1 MSQENVWQPLAAQLR
16 ADSIRCTTAAGSGH
30 PTSGMSAADLM
41 AVLQASYLK
50 YDFANPKKPNNDHL
64 IFSKGH
70 ACPVLYAMYKAAG
83 AMTDEELLGHIAF
96 FDAAFPKYEMF
107 ADEITAEGNR
117 VVVRARMK
125 GCHEGEFNGI
135 LPTHRKVELPFVIS
149 YDIENGKIVH
159 HWLIADQIVL
169 MEQLGVMN

>member
-1 MSQENVWQPLAAQLR
+1 MEQLKQNKEFI
-16 ADSIRCTTAAGSGH
+16 IRYINALSGV
-30 PTSGMSAADLM
+30 TKTRELM
-41 AVLQASYLK
+41 EQY
-50 YDFANPKKPNNDHL
+50 
-64 IFSKGH
+64 
-70 ACPVLYAMYKAAG
+70 
-83 AMTDEELLGHIAF
+83 MTDEELLGHIAF

-135 LPTHRKVELPFVIS
+135 LPTRRKVELPFVIS

-169 MEQLGVMN
+169 MEQLGLMNVPS

>member
-1 MSQENVWQPLAAQLR
+1 MEQLKQNKELI
-16 ADSIRCTTAAGSGH
+16 IRYINALSGV
-30 PTSGMSAADLM
+30 TKTRELM
-41 AVLQASYLK
+41 EQY
-50 YDFANPKKPNNDHL
+50 
-64 IFSKGH
+64 
-70 ACPVLYAMYKAAG
+70 
-83 AMTDEELLGHIAF
+83 MTDEELLGHIAF

>member
-1 MSQENVWQPLAAQLR
+1 MEQQRQNKEFIIRYLNVL
-16 ADSIRCTTAAGSGH
+16 SGN
-30 PTSGMSAADLM
+30 TKTREMM
-41 AVLQASYLK
+41 E
-50 YDFANPKKPNNDHL
+50 
-64 IFSKGH
+64 
-70 ACPVLYAMYKAAG
+70 LY
-83 AMTDEELLGHIAF
+83 MTDEELLGHILF

-135 LPTHRKVELPFVIS
+135 IPTNRNVEFPFVIS

-159 HWLIADQIVL
+159 HWLIADSMAL
-169 MEQLGVMN
+169 MEQLGVMNAPM